1 MKVWK
6 YALGWLA
13 FAGLLLLA
21 GSGVYDAAGGIRAS
35 ARYLQWYGEHYGAI
49 PVSLVISAYMLGVF
63 RGTAALACA
72 AAGAAGIARGRLRL
86 RYFLALGLCASWYV
100 QAVVHKAYK
109 GSQAE
114 DWVQLW
120 IAVFCLGALIVYR
133 LACIYREELV

>member
-1 MKVWK
+1 M
-6 YALGWLA
+6 
-13 FAGLLLLA
+13 
-21 GSGVYDAAGGIRAS
+21 
-35 ARYLQWYGEHYGAI
+35 

-109 GSQAE
+109 GSPAE

-133 LACIYREELV
+133 LACISREKMV

>member
-35 ARYLQWYGEHYGAI
+35 ARYLQWYGEHYGAM

-72 AAGAAGIARGRLRL
+72 AAGVLAAAAA
-86 RYFLALGLCASWYV
+86 ALVLMGV
-100 QAVVHKAYK
+100 
-109 GSQAE
+109 
-114 DWVQLW
+114 
-120 IAVFCLGALIVYR
+120 R
-133 LACIYREELV
+133 T

>member
-35 ARYLQWYGEHYGAI
+35 ARYLQWYGEHYGAM

-86 RYFLALGLCASWYV
+86 RYFLALGLWISWGRISHTNRDEANSAA
-100 QAVVHKAYK
+100 AVLATLQPYCPGGAPAESATAEV
-109 GSQAE
+109 GSAE
-114 DWVQLW
+114 S
-120 IAVFCLGALIVYR
+120 G
-133 LACIYREELV
+133 E